1 MRKKLLSLV
10 ALAFMAIGIS
20 AQTWTAPE
28 APVKAK
34 VEGIVP
40 LDPVSGETYVLMNV
54 EAQQFYA
61 GAKTWFGWATSSA
74 LVNASS
80 ALQVRLTQEVEALDD
95 IAAQWTIARPDGKY
109 TFMSGDGANFSQ
121 PGWGEMHVDMNNQG
135 HNYFELLKQDN
146 GYYHIRIAQE
156 DVTYGEVA
164 VADWADRC
172 WGWEGPNGKFPAA
185 VYGSVK
191 PSEGFFCDWAI
202 VQLSEQNLEDFATVE
217 ADYQALLPLYQAK
230 LALYEQAKVIVDEN
244 LQEYDNTLNYEAY
257 TEVYNGEDV
266 DAIKAATTELAAQ
279 VVEARKAKAWATGT
293 EENPSDV
300 TFLLVNPSMSEG
312 NPANGTDPKG
322 WTVEVP
328 GAQNKGYQSAGY
340 TNNIGTEETNTN
352 YGVSISGF
360 IEAWVPG
367 KGLGNGRISQVVELP
382 LGKYVLGVDVIATK
396 QYGTPEGYYNREGVT
411 NGYTNSKDEVTG
423 FQLFALGGGIDNGVE
438 VRSLNEKPE
447 HYDFEFITAGGTTE
461 LGLRMIDATGN
472 WFGADNFTLKYK
484 GNDIDPYYF
493 GLPALIESGE
503 TLEATLSEVY
513 ANSTA
518 KDDFIN
524 ALGAAREAYADPDGN
539 FEEAYTNLSNA
550 MEVLNAS
557 IAEYKKLEAL
567 VARAQADA
575 DDYQGFQIGDDI
587 SDNLD
592 EWNGGLEDGTAT
604 NEQIEAWIEAYDPAL
619 LEGVKAAFAEASAEK
634 PLKIS
639 ILGTNLDYANNA
651 KEPWV
656 ATLTTSLGGDG
667 YKVANHNGE
676 VWQNSFS
683 CLQTISDLPAGQYTI
698 KAKAFYRDG
707 GNAATYE
714 AYQNGEFQVTTYIV
728 ANANKQAV
736 PCLAVVAEAGETA
749 PEGSG
754 YAQTSGEGED
764 PSGIWMPNNQASAE
778 WAFNNRADDL
788 TCEVSTYLA
797 NDGDLTFGMRNDD
810 IAEANNQ
817 WSVWTGF
824 EIFYTGKSVNA
835 LYDQVQALMDQ
846 ASNMNVEKNVAAD
859 QKIQNALT
867 AGDEVTPES
876 SEADLTAV
884 ANQLIEAIEYAQN
897 YAALETKL
905 RETTQTYYDL
915 LYTATIVGSDNSLD
929 ELLQQAMAVLD
940 DESGELTYASNE
952 EIEEWIAT
960 MPTKW
965 FAYVLSQD
973 GFEDASETNALDV
986 TTLII
991 NADFEAA
998 ASRGQQ
1004 APYWTTDPM
1013 GANNGYQD
1021 NNTYTNGEIVLDH
1034 FIECWRN
1041 GAVLDD
1047 GRIYQTLAAALP
1059 AGFYTLEADA
1069 HAVFQNGYPEGG
1081 IQGVTLMVTDGEK
1094 YWETPIAVDQDVTS
1108 GTPKHFVVPF
1118 ESDGTSVLTVGI
1130 RVQSTNANWLAA
1142 DNFKLMYI
1150 GQTAPDAVEN
1160 IAAATEKKAVVI
1172 YNLAGQR
1179 VQKAVRGLYIING
1192 KKVLV
1197 K

>member
-10 ALAFMAIGIS
+10 ALAFVAIGIS

-28 APVKAK
+28 KPSFEY
-34 VEGIVP
+34 EG
-40 LDPVSGETYVLMNV
+40 LDPVSGGVYRVLNV
-54 EAQQFYA
+54 ESGQFLA
-61 GAKTWFGWATSSA
+61 GGQVWHSWSTSTA
-74 LVNASS
+74 LTSVDK
-80 ALQVRLTQEVEALDD
+80 ALQFTLTQYTENLMEDED
-95 IAAQWTIARPDGKY
+95 PYWTFARTTDGKF
-109 TFMSGDGANFSQ
+109 TFISAASVAGHE
-121 PGWGEMHVDMNNQG
+121 GWGEMHVDMNNQG
-135 HNYFELLKQDN
+135 HQYFELLKQEN
-146 GYYHIRIAQE
+146 GTYHIRAQRY
-156 DVTYGEVA
+156 DSDYGEGMEG
-164 VADWADRC
+164 WEQKC
-172 WGWEGPNGKFPAA
+172 WGWAGPDSEPTNA
-185 VYGSVK
+185 VYGSLD
-191 PSEGFFCDWAI
+191 PAEGFYCDWLF
-202 VQLSEQNLEDFATVE
+202 VQLTQEQMDEIKAANDFYT
-217 ADYQALLPLYQAK
+217 AK
-230 LALYEQAKVIVDEN
+230 LALFQQYQLIIEEN
-244 LQEYDNTLNYEAY
+244 LAQYGVSYGDYTEAY
-257 TEVYNGEDV
+257 NGD
-266 DAIKAATTELAAQ
+266 DITAIKEATTALAAA
-279 VVEARKAKAWATGT
+279 VVEARKTKAFAEGSD
-293 EENPSDV
+293 ENPTDV
-300 TFLLVNPSMSEG
+300 TFLLANPTLAG
-312 NPANGTDPKG
+312 NMNG
-322 WTVEVP
+322 WTIDVP
-328 GAQNKGYQSAGY
+328 NAQNKQYQGASY
-340 TNNIGTEETNTN
+340 TNDAVPETDPN
-352 YGVSISGF
+352 YGVTIAGF
-360 IEAWVPG
+360 IEAWLPSG
-367 KGLGNGRISQVVELP
+367 GAGLGNGKIYQSVELP
-382 LGKYVLGVDVIATK
+382 LGKYILGVDVMATN
-396 QYGTPEGYYNREGVT
+396 QAESDLEMSRETVEGL
-411 NGYTNSKDEVTG
+411 
-423 FQLFALGGGIDNGVE
+423 QLYALGGGIDNGVD
-438 VRSLNEKPE
+438 VRSRNGKPE

-461 LGLRMIDATGN
+461 LGLRMVNATAN

-484 GNDIDPYYF
+484 GNDIDPYF
-493 GLPALIESGE
+493 IGLPQVIASAEA
-503 TLEATLSEVY
+503 LEATLSEVY
-513 ANSTA
+513 ANTTV
-518 KDDFIN
+518 KDDFTD
-524 ALGAAREAYADPDGN
+524 ALSAARETYNDPEGN
-539 FEEAYTNLSNA
+539 FQEAYTNLSNA
-550 MEVLNAS
+550 IEALNTS

-575 DDYQGFQIGDDI
+575 DDYEGFQIGDDI

-592 EWNGGLEDGTAT
+592 EYNGGLEDGTAT

-639 ILGTNLDYANNA
+639 ILGSNLDYADNA

-667 YKVANHNGE
+667 YKVNYHNGE

-714 AYQNGEFQVTTYIV
+714 AYQNGEFQVTTYLV

-736 PCLAVVAEAGETA
+736 PCLAVAAELGETA
-749 PEGSG
+749 PEGSA
-754 YAQTSGEGED
+754 YAQTSGDGED
-764 PSGIWMPNNQASAE
+764 PSGIWMPNSQQSAE
-778 WAFNNRADDL
+778 WAFINHADDL

-824 EIFYTGKSVNA
+824 EIYYTGKSVNA

-846 ASNMNVEKNVAAD
+846 ASSMNVEKNVAAD

-929 ELLQQAMAVLD
+929 ELLQQVQAVLD

-1021 NNTYTNGEIVLDH
+1021 NNTYSNGEIVLDH

-1094 YWETPIAVDQDVTS
+1094 YWETPIAVDPDITS

-1160 IAAATEKKAVVI
+1160 IAAATEKKTVVI

>member
-1 MRKKLLSLV
+1 
-10 ALAFMAIGIS
+10 
-20 AQTWTAPE
+20 
-28 APVKAK
+28 
-34 VEGIVP
+34 
-40 LDPVSGETYVLMNV
+40 
-54 EAQQFYA
+54 
-61 GAKTWFGWATSSA
+61 
-74 LVNASS
+74 
-80 ALQVRLTQEVEALDD
+80 LT
-95 IAAQWTIARPDGKY
+95 
-109 TFMSGDGANFSQ
+109 
-121 PGWGEMHVDMNNQG
+121 
-135 HNYFELLKQDN
+135 
-146 GYYHIRIAQE
+146 
-156 DVTYGEVA
+156 
-164 VADWADRC
+164 
-172 WGWEGPNGKFPAA
+172 
-185 VYGSVK
+185 
-191 PSEGFFCDWAI
+191 
-202 VQLSEQNLEDFATVE
+202 EQNKTDLAAAE
-217 ADYQALLPLYQAK
+217 AEYQAKLPLYQAK

-257 TEVYNGEDV
+257 TEVYNGEDI

-340 TNNIGTEETNTN
+340 TNNIGTEETNPN

-367 KGLGNGRISQVVELP
+367 KGLGTGRISQVVELP

-396 QYGTPEGYYNREGVT
+396 QYGDPANYYNRDGVT

-484 GNDIDPYYF
+484 GNDIDPFYF

-503 TLEATLSEVY
+503 ALEATLSEVY
-513 ANSTA
+513 ANTTA
-518 KDDFIN
+518 KDDFTN

-550 MEVLNAS
+550 MEVLHAS

-592 EWNGGLEDGTAT
+592 EWNDGLEDGTAT

-639 ILGTNLDYANNA
+639 ILGTNLDYADNA

-698 KAKAFYRDG
+698 KAKAFYRDVD
-707 GNAATYE
+707 NATTYE
-714 AYQNGEFQVTTYIV
+714 AYQNGEFQSTTYLV
-728 ANANKQAV
+728 ANASKQAV
-736 PCLAVVAEAGETA
+736 PCLAVAAELGETA

-778 WAFNNRADDL
+778 WAFTNHAEDL
-788 TCEVSTYLA
+788 TCEVSTYLP
-797 NDGDLTFGMRNDD
+797 NGGDLTFGTRNDD
-810 IAEANNQ
+810 IVEGTNQ
-817 WSVWTGF
+817 WSVWTDF
-824 EIFYTGKSVNA
+824 EIFFTGKSLNA
-835 LYDQVQALMDQ
+835 LYDQVQILMDE
-846 ASNMNVEKNVAAD
+846 ASSMSVEKNKAAD
-859 QKIQNALT
+859 KKIQDALT
-867 AGDEVTPES
+867 AGDAVTPES
-876 SEADLTAV
+876 SEEDLTAA
-884 ANQLIEAIEYAQN
+884 ANQLTEAIEYAQA
-897 YAALETKL
+897 YMSLETKL

-915 LYTATIVGSDNSLD
+915 LYAPDGIAGTDTALD
-929 ELLQQAMAVLD
+929 ELVQQSMAVLD
-940 DESGELTYASNE
+940 DDTGELTYESNE
-952 EIEEWIAT
+952 QIEEWIAS
-960 MPTKW
+960 MPAKW

-973 GFEDASETNALDV
+973 GFETASEENALDV
-986 TTLII
+986 TALII

-998 ASRGQQ
+998 GSVREQQ
-1004 APYWTTDPM
+1004 APYWTTDLM
-1013 GANNGYQD
+1013 GKNNGFQN
-1021 NNTYTNGEIVLDH
+1021 NNTYSNEDASITLSN
-1034 FIECWRN
+1034 FIECWHPSET
-1041 GAVLDD
+1041 LKD

-1059 AGFYTLEADA
+1059 AGYYRLEVDGQSNGAEGVYLMAD
-1069 HAVFQNGYPEGG
+1069 NGSKVWKEL
-1081 IQGVTLMVTDGEK
+1081 VNT
-1094 YWETPIAVDQDVTS
+1094 ETPSHFTVD
-1108 GTPKHFVVPF
+1108 F
-1118 ESDGTSVLTVGI
+1118 ESDGTSIFTVG
-1130 RVQSTNANWLAA
+1130 VLVSATNAGWIAF
-1142 DNFKLMYI
+1142 DNFKLGYI

-1192 KKVLV
+1192 RKVLV